1 MAKKQPKKMR
11 GEVRSLKRM
20 MRIAWNYEL
29 KDRFIPYCN
38 IKKRGCEGGGEKRRQ
53 INQNCKLMF
62 NLQGRYLLVTTNS
75 IPSKISSL

>member
-62 NLQGRYLLVTTNS
+62 NLEVFSVQYLTKES
-75 IPSKISSL
+75 FK